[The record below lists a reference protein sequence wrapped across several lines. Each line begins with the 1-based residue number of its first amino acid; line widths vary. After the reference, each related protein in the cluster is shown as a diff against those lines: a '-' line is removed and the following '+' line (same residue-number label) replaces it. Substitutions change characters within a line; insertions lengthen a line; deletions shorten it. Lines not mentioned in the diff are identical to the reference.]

1 MLKTSMAAVLATL
14 FLGSL
19 AVAETFEIK
28 MLNKGE
34 AGQMVFEPAFLSA
47 NVGDTIS
54 FIPASKGHNAETI
67 KDMLP
72 EGAEQFKSKLSKEFS
87 VTLTA
92 EGIYGIKCTPH
103 YSMGMIALI
112 QVGSPVNLDTAKSVK
127 HKGKATKRFDT
138 LFEQVQ

>member
-28 MLNKGE
+28 MLNKAE

-47 NVGDTIS
+47 NVGDTIL

-72 EGAEQFKSKLSKEFS
+72 EGAEQFKSKLSKELS

-127 HKGKATKRFDT
+127 HKGKAAKRFDT
-138 LFEQVQ
+138 LFEQVH

>member
-1 MLKTSMAAVLATL
+1 MLKTSMTAVLATI

-19 AVAETFEIK
+19 AAAETFEIK
-28 MLNKGE
+28 MMNKGE

-54 FIPASKGHNAETI
+54 FIPASKGHNVETI

>member
-19 AVAETFEIK
+19 AAAETFEIK

>member
-28 MLNKGE
+28 MMNKGE

-54 FIPASKGHNAETI
+54 FIPASKGHNVETI

>member
-1 MLKTSMAAVLATL
+1 MLKPSMAAVLATL

>member
-28 MLNKGE
+28 MMNKGE

>member
-1 MLKTSMAAVLATL
+1 
-14 FLGSL
+14 
-19 AVAETFEIK
+19 

-112 QVGSPVNLDTAKSVK
+112 QVGSPVNRVIVKSGV
-127 HKGKATKRFDT
+127 
-138 LFEQVQ
+138 

>member
-54 FIPASKGHNAETI
+54 FIPASKGHNVETI

>member
-1 MLKTSMAAVLATL
+1 MAAVLATL

>member
-19 AVAETFEIK
+19 AAAETFEIK

-47 NVGDTIS
+47 NVGDTIL

-112 QVGSPVNLDTAKSVK
+112 QVGSPVNLDTAKSVN
-127 HKGKATKRFDT
+127 HKGKAAKKFDT

>member
-92 EGIYGIKCTPH
+92 EGLYGIKCTPH

>member
-92 EGIYGIKCTPH
+92 EGLYGIKCTPH

-112 QVGSPVNLDTAKSVK
+112 QVGSPVNLDTAK
-127 HKGKATKRFDT
+127 
-138 LFEQVQ
+138 

>member
-112 QVGSPVNLDTAKSVK
+112 QVGSPVNLDTTKSVK
-127 HKGKATKRFDT
+127 HKGKAAKRFDT
-138 LFEQVQ
+138 LFEQVK

>member
-1 MLKTSMAAVLATL
+1 MAAVLATL

-28 MLNKGE
+28 MMNKGE

-54 FIPASKGHNAETI
+54 FIPASKGHNVETI